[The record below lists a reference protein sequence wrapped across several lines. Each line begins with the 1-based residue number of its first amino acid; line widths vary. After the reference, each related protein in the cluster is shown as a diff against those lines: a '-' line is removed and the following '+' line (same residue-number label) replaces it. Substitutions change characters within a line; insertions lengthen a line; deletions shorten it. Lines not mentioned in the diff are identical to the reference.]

1 MIVYCA
7 KCGKELSEDAYF
19 CPNCGHRTLRGEEV
33 GTAYP
38 MFNHRRWCFDGPA
51 RYVVEE
57 SKSYN
62 GAVTVEKVSLEV
74 ENINGPVRVSTWDK
88 EEYGIKLL
96 IEAGGYTEEEARQ
109 NLGELKIDLKDEIV
123 EGRQRLVLRMEPP
136 HEDWRWY
143 SVEVDVNLPAKAEAD
158 LDVSSKNGG
167 VTLSELKG
175 GKIRARTKNG
185 RIELDDVSAGEIEC
199 RTSNGRMVY
208 DDVKAE
214 SMKCRTSNGDI
225 KGVVE
230 SVDADLSTSNGKIDL
245 TLPCTANGDYRL
257 HTSNGHI
264 ELTVSREPQVGYDL
278 DLHTSMNRVDVDLPE
293 LEYSRYRRTWLAAR
307 TAGFSDREVKIKI
320 EADTSMGRIKVHH

>member
-7 KCGKELSEDAYF
+7 KCGKELPEDAYF
-19 CPNCGHRTLRGEEV
+19 CPKCGHKTPGGEEA
-33 GTAYP
+33 GAAYP
-38 MFNHRRWCFDGPA
+38 MFYRRRWGMGGHA

-57 SKSYN
+57 SKSYS
-62 GAVTVEKVSLEV
+62 GPVTVEKVYLEV
-74 ENINGPVRVSTWDK
+74 ESINGPVRVSTWDK
-88 EEYGIKLL
+88 EEYGVELL
-96 IEAGGYTEEEARQ
+96 IEASGYTEEEARQ

-123 EGRQRLVLRMEPP
+123 EGRQRLALRMEPP

-143 SVEVDVNLPAKAEAD
+143 SVDVDVNLPAKAEAD
-158 LDVSSKNGG
+158 LDVGSKNGS

-214 SMKCRTSNGDI
+214 SMKCRTSNGHI
-225 KGVVE
+225 EGVVE
-230 SVDADLSTSNGKIDL
+230 SGDADLSTSNGKIDL
-245 TLPCTANGDYRL
+245 TLPCTTSGDYRL
-257 HTSNGHI
+257 HTSNGRI
-264 ELTVSREPQVGYDL
+264 ELTVSSDPKVGYDL

-293 LEYSRYRRTWLAAR
+293 LEYSKYRRTRLAAR
-307 TAGFSDREVKIKI
+307 TAGFSEREVKIKI
-320 EADTSMGRIKVHH
+320 EADTSMGRIKVHP